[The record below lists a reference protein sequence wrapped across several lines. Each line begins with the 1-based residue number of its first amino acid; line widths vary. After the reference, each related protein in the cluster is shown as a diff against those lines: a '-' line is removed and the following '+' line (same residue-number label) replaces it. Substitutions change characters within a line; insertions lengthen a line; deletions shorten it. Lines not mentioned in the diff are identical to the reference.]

1 MNETTGEIRV
11 EAALSH
17 RMASVVVLTVRAVDA
32 NAADN
37 VAGQFDEAEVTL
49 FVRPHANRNPVFADA
64 AGLPDVSSAPIVVGV
79 DEEMPVGSVLLR
91 LAAVDAL
98 TNRSLHGFRPVG
110 AVPRQIAIGRA
121 GDVVLAERLDYETLP
136 AADKVSTGGLGPGRT
151 KHPSPGGA
159 GVYTRIANA
168 RDSRWSHLP
177 PTLLSIPNSTR
188 YSDLKYTVT

>member
-1 MNETTGEIRV
+1 MSVGNDGGGGVCVVCSVNESTGEIRV
-11 EAALSH
+11 NSALSH

-37 VAGQFDEAEVTL
+37 VAGQYDEAEVTL

-64 AGLPDVSSAPIVVGV
+64 AGLPDGSSAPIVVGV

-98 TNRSLHGFRPVG
+98 TNRSLHGFRAVA
-110 AVPRQIAIGRA
+110 AVPRQIAVGRA

-136 AADKVSTGGLGPGRT
+136 ADKVSTVGRRARAGPNTPDGQNGWVPRRFGDA
-151 KHPSPGGA
+151 SA
-159 GVYTRIANA
+159 
-168 RDSRWSHLP
+168 P
-177 PTLLSIPNSTR
+177 PRPDR
-188 YSDLKYTVT
+188 Y